1 MTQFSP
7 RNFKICSKKMFG
19 TCFFLRTVYPFH
31 LHHVISRG
39 DKRTEDTVWWR
50 GVVVIVSQ
58 KIYQDCVIQGERDKV
73 KKLTLKITEEEKSFA
88 QGGRMCVYAHGE
100 IMTGNWL
107 TAGTHPALGGP
118 TTTSPASLY
127 FSGMEFRLTFSWLH
141 IMSILLQQYMLFIH
155 HP

>member
-1 MTQFSP
+1 
-7 RNFKICSKKMFG
+7 MFR

-100 IMTGNWL
+100 IMTGN
-107 TAGTHPALGGP
+107 
-118 TTTSPASLY
+118 
-127 FSGMEFRLTFSWLH
+127 
-141 IMSILLQQYMLFIH
+141 
-155 HP
+155 